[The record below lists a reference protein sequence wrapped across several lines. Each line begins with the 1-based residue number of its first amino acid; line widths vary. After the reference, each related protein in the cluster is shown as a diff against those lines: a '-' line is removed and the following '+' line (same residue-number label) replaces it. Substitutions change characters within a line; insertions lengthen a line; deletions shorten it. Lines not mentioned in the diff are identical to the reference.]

1 MPKKSVKKDEE
12 RENRIIMEAIVDA
25 YGPEEQAMGW
35 YYYLDDRISF
45 PFQGKCIEARKL
57 SPLKQ
62 GEVVEVISMAPE
74 DDCMREMFVIIRWM
88 EREMGVPLAQIEG
101 VDVDDDTEEAIG
113 DWHYWMAQGYEL
125 G

>member
-1 MPKKSVKKDEE
+1 MPKKSAKKDEE
-12 RENRIIMEAIVDA
+12 RENRIVMEAIADA

-35 YYYLDDRISF
+35 YCYLDDKISF
-45 PFQGKCIEARKL
+45 PFQGKCIQERKL

-88 EREMGVPLAQIEG
+88 GREMGVPLAQIEG
-101 VDVDDDTEEAIG
+101 VDVDEETEEAIG
-113 DWHYWMAQGYEL
+113 DWHYWTTQGYEL